1 MANCNK
7 LFYDF
12 DEAIS
17 VSGTRRKEL
26 IRSKNSLRKAVR
38 LYCAKVGLPVP
49 KFLDQG
55 SLKTGVLI
63 QKREGTYDADTGVYF
78 LKRPDLAPAT
88 VHSHVLRAVE
98 DHTDAGAEHRQRC
111 IRVIYAGDHHVDLP
125 VYIKE
130 EHDTHP
136 YLVTKDG
143 ELLPSDPKA
152 FWEWFNDIANDQLRR
167 LIKYLKAWT
176 EQCLFKPPSGV
187 ALTVWS
193 ASNYVADE
201 RDDIA
206 LQKLLDRLVVVTAL
220 SCDCIMP
227 TVPRDNLTRKL
238 DDGQKAKFRE
248 ALADF
253 AEDASA
259 AIVEKNQLKATKLWR
274 AYLGDRFPLGADEDV
289 DAKEK
294 LLRET
299 AARVLSG
306 TAFTSR
312 AGVINDGAG
321 VQHLPHRNFGA

>member
-7 LFYDF
+7 LFYNF
-12 DEAIS
+12 DGAIS
-17 VSGTRRKEL
+17 VSGARRKEL
-26 IRSKNSLRKAVR
+26 IRSKNALRKVVR
-38 LYCAKVGLPVP
+38 QYCTEVGLPVP
-49 KFLDQG
+49 RFMDQG
-55 SLKTGVLI
+55 SLKTGALI
-63 QKREGTYDADTGVYF
+63 QKRDGTYDADTGVYF
-78 LKRPDLAPAT
+78 LMRPDLTPAN
-88 VHSHVLRAVE
+88 VHSHVLRAVD
-98 DHTDAGAEHRQRC
+98 DHTEAGAEHRQRC

-125 VYIKE
+125 VYFKE
-130 EHDTHP
+130 EHDPHP
-136 YLVTKDG
+136 FLVTKDG

-152 FWEWFNDIANDQLRR
+152 FWEWFNDKANDQLRR

-176 EQCLFKPPSGV
+176 EQCPFKTPSGV
-187 ALTVWS
+187 ALTVWA

-206 LQKLLDRLVVVTAL
+206 MEKLLNRLVVVTAL
-220 SCDCIMP
+220 SCDCNMP

-238 DDGQKAKFRE
+238 DDSQKAKFRE
-248 ALADF
+248 ALVDF

-259 AIVEKNQLKATKLWR
+259 AVSEKNQLKASMLWR
-274 AYLGDRFPLGADEDV
+274 GHLGDRFPYGADEDI

-312 AGVINDGAG
+312 AGVIYDGPG
-321 VQHLPHRNFGA
+321 VQHLPHRNYGA